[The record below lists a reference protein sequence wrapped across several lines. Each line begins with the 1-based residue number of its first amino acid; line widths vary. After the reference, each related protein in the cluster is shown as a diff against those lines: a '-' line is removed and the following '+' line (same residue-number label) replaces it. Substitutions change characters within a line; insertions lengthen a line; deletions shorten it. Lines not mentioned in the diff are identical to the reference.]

1 VSMVRFLLCFLL
13 CILLSGCAHLP
24 WRRAPEEDP
33 RTRGEEGIDPLGFP
47 QDQVIVTQ
55 QEPGGKLENAQDAR
69 VDERLQLTQPQGM
82 DSLVLRKVYRVQFF
96 ATKYPDEASQV
107 AETLGN
113 MVSEST
119 YIDYKTPY
127 YWVRVGDCETRE
139 EGERLLRRIKQLG
152 YKESWVV
159 EVEVEPED

>member
-1 VSMVRFLLCFLL
+1 VSRIRILVCLLLCVLL
-13 CILLSGCAHLP
+13 WDCAHPP
-24 WRRAPEEDP
+24 WRKTPHEDP

-47 QDQVIVTQ
+47 QDQKIVTQ
-55 QEPGGKLENAQDAR
+55 QEPGGRTENTQSTRA
-69 VDERLQLTQPQGM
+69 DERLQLTEPQVS

-107 AETLGN
+107 AETVGN

-139 EGERLLRRIKQLG
+139 EGERLLQRIKQLG

-159 EVEVEPED
+159 EVEVNPED

>member
-1 VSMVRFLLCFLL
+1 MRKIRIIVCLLL
-13 CILLSGCAHLP
+13 CILLTGCAHMP
-24 WRRAPEEDP
+24 WRKAPQEDP
-33 RTRGEEGIDPLGFP
+33 RTRGEEGINPLGFP
-47 QDQVIVTQ
+47 QDQTIVTQ
-55 QEPGGKLENAQDAR
+55 QEPGGEKENTQSAR
-69 VDERLQLTQPQGM
+69 ADERLQLTEPQSS
-82 DSLVLRKVYRVQFF
+82 DSLALRKMYRVQFF

-107 AETLGN
+107 AETVGN

-139 EGERLLRRIKQLG
+139 EGERLLQRIKKLG

-159 EVEVEPED
+159 EAEVEPED